1 MKKNLAFIIT
11 LTALVGALSGCSGVG
26 EMSNSVSENSGISNF
41 TSDQGMI
48 SSDSDITDDQ
58 EITSAKCYK
67 IDFQEVTEDQ
77 VAALFKA
84 VPQKETNEFGR
95 IAFNTQNES
104 GFLSPSSGVGGSGTY
119 YNVMYWTEQGDKYD
133 SAAYMNYSEIAVN
146 RDLSFLTAVEAENE
160 IKRLLSGFMPTGVS
174 VKAYAISEEYYSQY
188 AREQPEK
195 DKNEAKFWGQSYT
208 EKDYGTAADYY
219 YFTIEQTV
227 DGIPIQ
233 AELIGN
239 IDNGSQTWGSEA
251 SAVLSEEG
259 LGYLRAFSPY
269 KITGEI
275 EVSEKFITFSEA
287 EQMFKDK
294 NDSFLTT
301 EDITVNYSRLVYVV
315 LRAEDN
321 GLILAPAWEF
331 KYNDKLFFRVNAYT
345 GEEVVT
351 V

>member
-11 LTALVGALSGCSGVG
+11 LTALVGALPGCSGVE
-26 EMSNSVSENSGISNF
+26 EMPDPVSGNSVISDF

-48 SSDSDITDDQ
+48 SSDFNITNDQ

-67 IDFQEVTEDQ
+67 IDFQEVNEDQ

-95 IAFNTQNES
+95 TVFNGEKENGS
-104 GFLSPSSGVGGSGTY
+104 LSPSSGVGGSGTY
-119 YNVMYWTEQGDKYD
+119 YIVMYWTEQGDKYD
-133 SAAYMNYSEIAVN
+133 SAAYRNYSEIAVK
-146 RDLSFLTAVEAENE
+146 RDLSFLTSAEAEEE
-160 IKRLLSGFMPTGVS
+160 IKSLLSGFMPTGVS

-188 AREQPEK
+188 AKEQPVK
-195 DKNEAKFWGQSYT
+195 DKEDADFWGEKYT

-239 IDNGSQTWGSEA
+239 LDTGSQTWGSEA

-259 LGYLRAFSPY
+259 LGYLRVFSPY
-269 KITGEI
+269 KITGEL

-287 EQMFKDK
+287 EQMFRDK
-294 NDSFLTT
+294 IDSFLTT